1 MKKVIITGG
10 AGFLGAK
17 LSETLNNS
25 GYEVLALGRKNYNDI
40 NGFRLKQLKNVIYK
54 SCDLSKDSL
63 DEILENIDWKN
74 KKIDAL
80 FHIAWS
86 GKDGLSDLSVQKQFE
101 NLSITLKLF
110 ENAEKL
116 NIEKFLFTGTME
128 EFFAEKYLG
137 LDFKEDTI
145 YNRHVIYA
153 LSKLWTRKA
162 LEKRAFYSKTDVM
175 FLTNSHIIGPGDD
188 KDSFLQVSLSKMIHN
203 QPIVMSSGV
212 QLFDVIDVVDC
223 ADTYKAVLENG
234 KRLQN
239 YIAGSGNPQI
249 LKNYIL
255 EMKNLFSNYEG
266 LTIDS
271 NNSTDVVLSEE
282 NFDTSR
288 LVSDT
293 SFTPNISFLESII
306 RLKDYLTKY
315 DIRYP

>member
-10 AGFLGAK
+10 AGFLGSK

-25 GYEVLALGRKNYNDI
+25 GYEVLALGRKDYSDI
-40 NGFRLKQLKNVIYK
+40 NEFRLKQLKNVTYK

-74 KKIDAL
+74 KQIDAL
-80 FHIAWS
+80 FHISWS
-86 GKDGLSDLSVQKQFE
+86 GKEGLSDLNVQKQFE

-116 NIEKFLFTGTME
+116 NIKKFLFTGTIE

-137 LDFKEDTI
+137 LDFKKDNI

-153 LSKLWTRKA
+153 LSKLWTKKA
-162 LEKRAFYSKTDVM
+162 LKKRAFYSKTDVM

-203 QPIVMSSGV
+203 QPIVMSSGE

-239 YIAGSGNPQI
+239 YNAGSGNPQI

-255 EMKNLFSNYEG
+255 EMKKLFSNYEG

-271 NNSTDVVLSEE
+271 NNSADVVLSEE
-282 NFDTSR
+282 NFETSR

-293 SFTPNISFLESII
+293 NFTPNISFHESIV
-306 RLKDYLTKY
+306 RLMDYLTKY
-315 DIRYP
+315 NIRYP

>member
-10 AGFLGAK
+10 AGFLGSK

-25 GYEVLALGRKNYNDI
+25 GYEVLALGRKDYSDI
-40 NGFRLKQLKNVIYK
+40 NEFRLKQLKNVTYK

-74 KKIDAL
+74 KQIYAL
-80 FHIAWS
+80 FHISWS
-86 GKDGLSDLSVQKQFE
+86 GKEGLSDLNVQKQFE
-101 NLSITLKLF
+101 NLSTTLKLF

-116 NIEKFLFTGTME
+116 NIKKFLFTGTIE

-137 LDFKEDTI
+137 LDFKKDNI

-153 LSKLWTRKA
+153 LSKLWTKKA
-162 LEKRAFYSKTDVM
+162 LKKRAFYSKTDVM

-203 QPIVMSSGV
+203 QPIVMSSGE

-239 YIAGSGNPQI
+239 YNAGSGNPQI

-255 EMKNLFSNYEG
+255 EMKKLFSNYEG

-271 NNSTDVVLSEE
+271 NNSADVVLSEE
-282 NFDTSR
+282 NFETSR

-293 SFTPNISFLESII
+293 NFTPNISFHESIV
-306 RLKDYLTKY
+306 RLMDYLTKY
-315 DIRYP
+315 NIRYP

>member
-25 GYEVLALGRKNYNDI
+25 GYEVLALGRKNYSDI
-40 NGFRLKQLKNVIYK
+40 NEFRLKQLKNVLYK
-54 SCDLSKDSL
+54 SCDLSKESL
-63 DEILENIDWKN
+63 DEILESVNWKN

-86 GKDGLSDLSVQKQFE
+86 GEDGLSDLNVQKQFE
-101 NLSITLKLF
+101 NLSITIKLF
-110 ENAEKL
+110 EIAEKL
-116 NIEKFLFTGTME
+116 NIQKFLFTGTME
-128 EFFAEKYLG
+128 EFFAERYLG
-137 LDFKEDTI
+137 LDFKKDTI
-145 YNRHVIYA
+145 YNRHVVYA
-153 LSKLWTRKA
+153 LSKLWTKKA
-162 LEKRAFYSKTDVM
+162 LKKRAFSSKTDVI
-175 FLTNSHIIGPGDD
+175 FVTNSHIIGPGDD

-203 QPIVMSSGV
+203 QPIVMSSGE

-223 ADTYKAVLENG
+223 AAVYKAVFENG
-234 KRLQN
+234 ERLQN
-239 YIAGSGNPQI
+239 YVAGSGNPQL

-255 EMKNLFSNYEG
+255 EMKSLFSNYEG
-266 LTIDS
+266 LTIDP
-271 NNSTDVVLSEE
+271 NNSADVVLSEK

-293 SFTPNISFLESII
+293 NFTPNISFHESII

-315 DIRYP
+315 EIRYP

>member
-1 MKKVIITGG
+1 M
-10 AGFLGAK
+10 
-17 LSETLNNS
+17 
-25 GYEVLALGRKNYNDI
+25 
-40 NGFRLKQLKNVIYK
+40 
-54 SCDLSKDSL
+54 
-63 DEILENIDWKN
+63 IL
-74 KKIDAL
+74 
-80 FHIAWS
+80 
-86 GKDGLSDLSVQKQFE
+86 V
-101 NLSITLKLF
+101 
-110 ENAEKL
+110 
-116 NIEKFLFTGTME
+116 
-128 EFFAEKYLG
+128 
-137 LDFKEDTI
+137 
-145 YNRHVIYA
+145 
-153 LSKLWTRKA
+153 
-162 LEKRAFYSKTDVM
+162 
-175 FLTNSHIIGPGDD
+175 LTNSHIIGPGDD

-271 NNSTDVVLSEE
+271 NSSADVVLSEE

-293 SFTPNISFLESII
+293 NFTPNISFRESII

-315 DIRYP
+315 DIKYP